1 MTGAFDVIN
10 GFKATNV
17 ISGRE
22 REFKPGEKLKSDRWQ
37 TDGNVTIEIDN
48 SFFLVKQSIFLKCCM
63 RNNDGATP
71 FF

>member
-1 MTGAFDVIN
+1 MTGAFNVIN

-17 ISGRE
+17 ISGGE
-22 REFKPGEKLKSDRWQ
+22 REFKPGEKLASGSRR

-48 SFFLVKQSIFLKCCM
+48 SFFLVKQSIFMKCCK
-63 RNNDGATP
+63 RNNHGAAP